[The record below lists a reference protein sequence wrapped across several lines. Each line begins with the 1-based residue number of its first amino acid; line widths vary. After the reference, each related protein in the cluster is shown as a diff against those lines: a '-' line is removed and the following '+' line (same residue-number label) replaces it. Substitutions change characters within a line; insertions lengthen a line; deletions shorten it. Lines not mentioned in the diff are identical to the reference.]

1 MAAKYPLSPAMW
13 RFVEHSRAFASDSPR
28 LDAQRAAYARM
39 CQAFAPPRPAG
50 LRVLDSCLPAAPPV
64 RVRRYRPDRPA
75 PPGGWPALLYLHGGG
90 WMLGGLGLARWSLIW
105 LPALCVAGGLL
116 VLLGLGRALNALMAG
131 EQTAVTLGL
140 DARRV
145 RLWVFICCS
154 LLTGVLV
161 SVSGAIGFV
170 GLMLPHA
177 ARLLV
182 GAEHRRLLPVCA
194 LLGALFL
201 VWMDVAARTLIA
213 PQDLPIGIA
222 TAAIGGLFF
231 ILLLRRRS

>member
-1 MAAKYPLSPAMW
+1 
-13 RFVEHSRAFASDSPR
+13 
-28 LDAQRAAYARM
+28 
-39 CQAFAPPRPAG
+39 
-50 LRVLDSCLPAAPPV
+50 
-64 RVRRYRPDRPA
+64 
-75 PPGGWPALLYLHGGG
+75 
-90 WMLGGLGLARWSLIW
+90 MLGGLGLARWSLIW

-145 RLWVFICCS
+145 RLWVFVCCS

-213 PQDLPIGIA
+213 PQDLRHRHRGHRRAVLHSP
-222 TAAIGGLFF
+222 AASPQLIRTDPAGSSGNAPRCLPPAAGC
-231 ILLLRRRS
+231 RRAC